1 MATPEEKQET
11 IDVLKGPR
19 FYRVVINGY
28 GGEAAY
34 INLSKEA
41 YEFWHP
47 IVEEFGDSDLVNYM
61 VEAENGEFEFDYI
74 EEVPAHAQFMTED
87 EYTYPWFEAPNEFIH
102 QYGVEY
108 GSSYLHVDEVESGDY
123 NSNTIREVVD
133 GENLPEYLDSVMEA
147 NDYEFDL
154 VESDEEL
161 DGEGDYV
168 LQFYSS
174 EKGTFFDGI
183 IETHGDFDPRK
194 LKIVFTE
201 YPNGEDVI
209 TTVEY
214 DGVEI
219 DNNGAET
226 NGKGYSA
233 HVWSNVSQ

>member
-1 MATPEEKQET
+1 MATIEEKQET

-19 FYRVVINGY
+19 FYRLIINGY

-34 INLSKEA
+34 INLSKAA

-47 IVEEFGDSDLVNYM
+47 IVEEHGDADLVEYM
-61 VEAENGEFEFDYI
+61 VNAEEDEFDFDYI
-74 EEVPAHAQFMTED
+74 EAVPAEAQFMTQD

-102 QYGVEY
+102 QHGVEY
-108 GSSYLHVDEVESGDY
+108 GSSYLHVDEVDSADY
-123 NSNTIREVVD
+123 ISTVVAEVVV

-161 DGEGDYV
+161 EGEGDYV
-168 LQFYSS
+168 VQFYSS
-174 EKGTFFDGI
+174 EKGSFFDGI
-183 IETHGDFDPRK
+183 IETVGDFDPRK

-201 YPNGEDVI
+201 YPNGEDVV
-209 TTVEY
+209 TSVEY

-219 DNNGAET
+219 ENSGAET

-233 HVWSNVSQ
+233 HLWTNL

>member
-1 MATPEEKQET
+1 MATSEEKQET

-19 FYRVVINGY
+19 YYCIHIDGY

-34 INLSKEA
+34 INLTKEA

-47 IVEEFGDSDLVNYM
+47 IVEEHGDDDLVEYM
-61 VEAENGEFEFDYI
+61 VSAEEAEFDFDYI
-74 EEVPAHAQFMTED
+74 ESVPAQAQFMTED
-87 EYTYPWFEAPNEFIH
+87 AYTYPWFEAPNEFIH

-108 GSSYLHVDEVESGDY
+108 GSSYLTIEEVDN
-123 NSNTIREVVD
+123 NSNPIRKVVE
-133 GENLPEYLDSVMEA
+133 GENLPEYLDNIMEA

-194 LKIVFTE
+194 LKIVYTE

-209 TTVEY
+209 TSVEY

-219 DNNGAET
+219 DNSGAET

-233 HVWSNVSQ
+233 YLWSNLK